1 MDEIRDGLAEPLQ
14 RREHFDDV
22 YGRGG
27 WRPLPRG
34 CVWQNDKWRP
44 IDDGRRA
51 RTNPLSAVS
60 EAVVCAPAE
69 LLVAVVRAL
78 VAAFMA
84 VLGYLPSW
92 FSIRMFVEDWWKG
105 YRQLFPSAR
114 DKPFTIVA
122 IQVPTTGE
130 WLFSQLLGLPFGLGA
145 AVNQFAR
152 PAALLTA
159 MARRWLFLLIGNYV
173 DDSGA
178 VDLELIAESAQ
189 LVFIELA
196 EAMGVRLSTSK
207 RRRAAAVGDFLGH
220 AHDFSSVRTDAAV
233 GFGPKLGLRER
244 ILAELETVLDQGRLK
259 SGHAAKLRG
268 LLTWLDSCFHGRP
281 CRGAL
286 SAFIARQYYEDLISM
301 TPNLEASI
309 CFLMAAVRWHQDR
322 TIPVVPR
329 RRPLALV
336 YTDASDEGGVVR
348 VGALVVDPSGRGHAL
363 VYDVPASLRDEWGTT
378 TVINQA
384 ELYAGPLTAWSM
396 PELLR
401 RHDVLWLIDNT
412 SAESALVKAGSPT
425 ESMCRLALT
434 ATAALAGLDAR
445 PWFEHVASPDN
456 PADVLS
462 RAGLRDPLVMG
473 RVASG
478 EWLVHVAV
486 PPPAESMLDY
496 EFWWQR

>member
-1 MDEIRDGLAEPLQ
+1 
-14 RREHFDDV
+14 
-22 YGRGG
+22 
-27 WRPLPRG
+27 
-34 CVWQNDKWRP
+34 
-44 IDDGRRA
+44 
-51 RTNPLSAVS
+51 
-60 EAVVCAPAE
+60 
-69 LLVAVVRAL
+69 
-78 VAAFMA
+78 
-84 VLGYLPSW
+84 
-92 FSIRMFVEDWWKG
+92 
-105 YRQLFPSAR
+105 
-114 DKPFTIVA
+114 
-122 IQVPTTGE
+122 
-130 WLFSQLLGLPFGLGA
+130 
-145 AVNQFAR
+145 
-152 PAALLTA
+152 
-159 MARRWLFLLIGNYV
+159 
-173 DDSGA
+173 
-178 VDLELIAESAQ
+178 
-189 LVFIELA
+189 
-196 EAMGVRLSTSK
+196 
-207 RRRAAAVGDFLGH
+207 
-220 AHDFSSVRTDAAV
+220 
-233 GFGPKLGLRER
+233 
-244 ILAELETVLDQGRLK
+244 
-259 SGHAAKLRG
+259 
-268 LLTWLDSCFHGRP
+268 
-281 CRGAL
+281 
-286 SAFIARQYYEDLISM
+286 M

-401 RHDVLWLIDNT
+401 RHDVLWFIDNT

-486 PPPAESMLDY
+486 PPPAESMLNY